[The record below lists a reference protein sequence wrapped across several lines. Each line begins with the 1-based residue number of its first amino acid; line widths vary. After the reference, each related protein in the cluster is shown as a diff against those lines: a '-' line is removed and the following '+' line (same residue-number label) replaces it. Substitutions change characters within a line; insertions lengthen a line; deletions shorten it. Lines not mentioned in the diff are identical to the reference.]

1 MRIVTMA
8 VMVLAAAG
16 CGRSG
21 LPPFDPDVQTGL
33 LARWNA
39 AVDATHTSIDFHWT
53 ELQDF
58 PHPTFRMGSSEAYSQ
73 FAAVL
78 VRFFQTDGNLM
89 FLEDNEL
96 LDMSFDSGPAVTMP
110 TTVTLRGLAR
120 DMMSS
125 SLVDDA
131 DKTELGAICFEI
143 RCTTN

>member
-1 MRIVTMA
+1 MRFLTMA
-8 VMVLAAAG
+8 VTVLAAAG

-21 LPPFDPDVQTGL
+21 LPPVDPDVQTGL

-39 AVDATHTSIDFHWT
+39 AVDATHPAIDFHWT
-53 ELQDF
+53 ELQNF
-58 PHPTFRMGSSEAYSQ
+58 PAPTFRGGSSEAYSQ

-89 FLEDNEL
+89 FLGDNEL
-96 LDMSFDSGPAVTMP
+96 LDVSFDSGPAASMQ

-131 DKTELGAICFEI
+131 DKSELAAICFEI